1 MINYGHRIEADEK
14 IVNKLGMTEA
24 IIIQLVDEETTKS
37 TNTHDGKKWVCK
49 SLKDWHSQNFKF
61 ISLNTMINKFNSLEK
76 MGLLITGNFNKTKY
90 DKTKWYRVDYEK
102 LDELIKSSKEA

>member
-1 MINYGHRIEADEK
+1 MINYGRKIVADEK

-37 TNTHDGKKWVCK
+37 TNTHDSKKWVCK
-49 SLKDWHSQNFKF
+49 SLKDWHKK
-61 ISLNTMINKFNSLEK
+61 ISWVALSTLKRAFSELEK
-76 MGLLITGNFNKTKY
+76 QGLLITGNFNKTKY

-102 LDELIKSSKEA
+102 IDELIKGSKEA